1 MSSFA
6 TGWRASAQAS
16 GAVWGGGAGL
26 LRQAA
31 LTPLRAVRPVLQRQE
46 APEKPREQPTQ
57 FPAQE
62 QPKTGPALEDETRE
76 KLKKGGLKAAAQ
88 LGGFLW
94 DLFSA
99 SAEGQRILAANER
112 DWKPIL
118 KFFEDFAGTLLGKAA
133 LGAVGGGAAA
143 GVAAGAW
150 SDRKP
155 TDEPDVSPST
165 GAPVPR
171 APKDEQFLA
180 LELNWDFV
188 SPPTGMTL
196 KTPWIDSPKIPF
208 GSKPAAAPALVPA
221 PQIFKQVPRVPRI
234 CTPADPQGD
243 QGEADA
249 RSAFIYF
256 WLKQNQDRAEK
267 RRRELLENSTLHA
280 PPRNAPSVL
289 KPMFKRAPAD
299 ERVHDARAVDAGRR
313 SPGQPLE
320 EGLRGFME
328 SRFGQDFSRVRVHA
342 DAEAAASARA
352 VNALAY
358 TVGPDLV
365 FGAGR
370 YAPGSA
376 EGRRLLAH
384 ELTHVVQQTG
394 GGARAVAPADSACTV
409 RPADDGFEREADRMA
424 DAVVRPGHPAAVPSV
439 MPASAHAGALQRQP
453 AAADGA
459 APAPQDKALRPL
471 AQFPQKAL
479 AQWHRLKVRD
489 RDAVLRAMTD
499 RYGAAFAGSFIEYAF
514 GIRRPEL
521 SGALMQSTPDAL
533 AAKGYRHAGGNVWVH
548 PSGHEAYLMAPSA
561 GQSAPPG
568 PEPKPPVDDD
578 DDDDAKRTRCADLC
592 GSKTDD
598 EAQCNECC
606 DKQAGD
612 DPVCLR
618 SCKQPCAL
626 KL

>member
-1 MSSFA
+1 MSGFA
-6 TGWRASAQAS
+6 TRRPASAQAP
-16 GAVWGGGAGL
+16 APAWCGGARL

-31 LTPLRAVRPVLQRQE
+31 LTPLRAGQPVLQRQE
-46 APEKPREQPTQ
+46 VTEKPREQPTQ

-88 LGGFLW
+88 LGSFLW

-118 KFFEDFAGTLLGKAA
+118 KFFEDFAGTLLGKVA
-133 LGAVGGGAAA
+133 LGTAA
-143 GVAAGAW
+143 GGSVAGAAAGAW

-196 KTPWIDSPKIPF
+196 KTPWVDTPKIPF

-221 PQIFKQVPRVPRI
+221 PQIFKQVPKVPRI

-249 RSAFIYF
+249 RSAFIYW
-256 WLKQNQDRAEK
+256 WLKQNQDKAA
-267 RRRELLENSTLHA
+267 RRQRELLESSTLHA
-280 PPRNAPSVL
+280 PVPNAPSVL
-289 KPMFKRAPAD
+289 KPMFKLAPAD
-299 ERVHDARAVDAGRR
+299 EPVHDARAVDAGLR
-313 SPGQPLE
+313 SPGLPLE
-320 EGLRGFME
+320 EGLRSFME
-328 SRFGQDFSRVRVHA
+328 SRFGHDFSGVRVHA
-342 DAEAAASARA
+342 DAQAAASARA

-370 YAPGSA
+370 YAPSSA
-376 EGRRLLAH
+376 DGRRLLAH

-394 GGARAVAPADSACTV
+394 GGARAAAPAGSAWTIGA
-409 RPADDGFEREADRMA
+409 PDDRFEREADRMA
-424 DAVVRPGHPAAVPSV
+424 AAVVQPGHPDAAPSAVPA
-439 MPASAHAGALQRQP
+439 PARAGGLQRQP
-453 AAADGA
+453 AAADA
-459 APAPQDKALRPL
+459 TLPALQDKALRQL

-479 AQWHRLKVRD
+479 ARWQRLKVRE

-499 RYGAAFAGSFIEYAF
+499 RYGEAFAGSFIEYAF
-514 GIRRPEL
+514 GIRKPEL
-521 SGALMQSTPDAL
+521 SGALAQSTPKAL
-533 AAKGYRHAGGNVWVH
+533 AVKGYRHAGGNVWVH
-548 PSGHEAYLMAPSA
+548 PSGHEVYLMAPPA
-561 GQSAPPG
+561 GQTEPPG

-578 DDDDAKRTRCADLC
+578 ETDAKKTRCANLC
-592 GSKTDD
+592 SSETDD
-598 EAQCNECC
+598 EAKCNACC
-606 DKQAGD
+606 GERAGD
-612 DPVCLR
+612 DPECLR
-618 SCKQPCAL
+618 SCRTTCAAAL
-626 KL
+626 

>member
-1 MSSFA
+1 MSRAA
-6 TGWRASAQAS
+6 TWQPASAKAPAS
-16 GAVWGGGAGL
+16 AWSGSGCL

-31 LTPLRAVRPVLQRQE
+31 LTPLRAGRPVLQRQE
-46 APEKPREQPTQ
+46 TPEKPREQPTQ

-62 QPKTGPALEDETRE
+62 QPKTGLALEDETRE

-88 LGGFLW
+88 LGSFLW
-94 DLFSA
+94 DLFFA

-118 KFFEDFAGTLLGKAA
+118 KFFEDFAGTLLGKGVLIAA
-133 LGAVGGGAAA
+133 GGGAVAGAAA
-143 GVAAGAW
+143 GMW

-165 GAPVPR
+165 GGPAPR
-171 APKDEQFLA
+171 AAKDEQFLA

-196 KTPWIDSPKIPF
+196 KTPWVDSPKIPF
-208 GSKPAAAPALVPA
+208 GSKPAAAPALAPA
-221 PQIFKQVPRVPRI
+221 PQVFKQVPKIPRI

-249 RSAFIYF
+249 RSAFIYL

-267 RRRELLENSTLHA
+267 RQRELLESSTLHA
-280 PPRNAPSVL
+280 PPRNAPSAV

-299 ERVHDARAVDAGRR
+299 EPVHDARAVDAGLH
-313 SPGQPLE
+313 SPGQALDT
-320 EGLRGFME
+320 GTRSFME

-342 DAEAAASARA
+342 DAQAAASARA

-370 YAPGSA
+370 YAPGST

-384 ELTHVVQQTG
+384 ELAHVVQQTG
-394 GGARAVAPADSACTV
+394 DGARAAAPARSGWTV
-409 RPADDGFEREADRMA
+409 GQANDAFEREADRMA
-424 DAVVRPGHPAAVPSV
+424 AAVVQPGHPDAAPLAVPAAAPTGV
-439 MPASAHAGALQRQP
+439 LQRQP
-453 AAADGA
+453 TAAGA
-459 APAPQDKALRPL
+459 TAPALSEKALRRL

-479 AQWHRLKVRD
+479 VEWQRLKVRE
-489 RDAVLRAMTD
+489 RDAVLRAMSD
-499 RYGAAFAGSFIEYAF
+499 RYGQAFASSFTEYAF
-514 GIRRPEL
+514 GIRKPEL
-521 SGALMQSTPDAL
+521 SGALAQSTPKAL
-533 AAKGYRHAGGNVWVH
+533 AAKGYRPAGGNVWVH

-561 GQSAPPG
+561 GQAEPPG

-578 DDDDAKRTRCADLC
+578 DGDAKRTRCANLC
-592 GSKTDD
+592 GSETDN

-606 DKQAGD
+606 DEQAGD
-612 DPVCLR
+612 DPVCLN

-626 KL
+626 M